1 VSFTV
6 IALFKFHEG
15 KLEELERL
23 PAQCMEIV
31 RTKDIAR
38 CNTTSTST
46 TISPSASPTSG
57 IGSPRRSSSAL
68 PTLATVG
75 GNRRAGSAP
84 VASITD
90 DDLVPTGES
99 DLENLRRRAAHA
111 GPIHDDTFVY
121 RVEFHVLRQL
131 DDTRQ

>member
-15 KLEELERL
+15 KLDELKRL

-46 TISPSASPTSG
+46 TISPSAPPTSG
-57 IGSPRRSSSAL
+57 FL
-68 PTLATVG
+68 
-75 GNRRAGSAP
+75 
-84 VASITD
+84 
-90 DDLVPTGES
+90 
-99 DLENLRRRAAHA
+99 
-111 GPIHDDTFVY
+111 Y